1 MYIHVHVIAADETWH
16 WPKRVMRMCDIIFP
30 YIKAYLLYIFT
41 AKGVVVHHVGAYC
54 IIIVMMAVCSHLH

>member
-1 MYIHVHVIAADETWH
+1 MCMSLQL
-16 WPKRVMRMCDIIFP
+16 MRPGIGQNASCAMCDIIFP